1 MSDIPIATGNHQYA
15 VDGGS
20 VMCRIW
26 SNDKIYGE
34 IVEHCSDV
42 VLAKPFMEIYG
53 KAIVAFD
60 SYDRKTSTKDITH
73 MRHARKERLKYSP
86 RKMSFFIRAI
96 LSLSKKLLLPFW
108 S

>member
-1 MSDIPIATGNHQYA
+1 MSL
-15 VDGGS
+15 
-20 VMCRIW
+20 M
-26 SNDKIYGE
+26 E
-34 IVEHCSDV
+34 
-42 VLAKPFMEIYG
+42 VLAKPFIEIYG
-53 KAIVAFD
+53 KAIAAYD
-60 SYDRKTSTKDITH
+60 GYDRKTSTKDITH